1 MKKIKSLF
9 TLQEWSYIFYDWA
22 ESVYSVI
29 IMSAILPIVFSS
41 LTDLANIDS
50 IKSTAYWGYANSIG
64 TIIIA
69 FMSPILGSIADYR
82 GYKKKMFMFF
92 FIIGVFFTGLM
103 GLIPYHTFAWFIL
116 LILFIFSL
124 FGYTGANI
132 FYDSFIVDV
141 TDEKKMDKVSTTGY
155 ALGYIGGSTIPFII
169 SILIIL
175 NANTLGLDDFMA
187 AKISFIITALWWLV
201 FAIPFVKYVNQV
213 GGLEKEKH
221 IVLLSFKRLVKT
233 FKEITQYKQVF
244 IFLLAYFFYID
255 GVNTIIKMATTY
267 GTSLGLDSNG
277 LMIALLVTQIVACP
291 CAIIYGKLSEHY
303 STRKLISIAIFI
315 YSFICIYAYFL
326 DSITDF
332 FILAILV
339 ASSQGG
345 IQALSRSYFGKIIPK
360 EKSNEFFGFYTIFG
374 RFAAIMG
381 PLLMAVTTDLTND
394 TNFGVLSLIA
404 LFIIGGSI
412 FIFGTQEVK

>member
-1 MKKIKSLF
+1 MKKIKEQF
-9 TLQEWSYIFYDWA
+9 TTKEWAYIFYDWA

-29 IMSAILPIVFSS
+29 VMAAILPIVFSS
-41 LTDLANIDS
+41 LTSLAGISS

-64 TIIIA
+64 TVIIA
-69 FMSPILGSIADYR
+69 IMSPILGSIADYR
-82 GYKKKMFMFF
+82 GYKKKMFMIF
-92 FIIGVFFTGLM
+92 FITGVFFTGLM
-103 GLIPYHTFAWFIL
+103 GFIPYNSISWIIL
-116 LILFIFSL
+116 LIIFVLSL

-141 TDEKKMDKVSTTGY
+141 TNEERMDKVSTTGY
-155 ALGYIGGSTIPFII
+155 ALGYIGGSTIPFIL
-169 SILIIL
+169 SILIIFK
-175 NANTLGLDDFMA
+175 ADSLGINSFVA
-187 AKISFIITALWWLV
+187 AKISFIITAIWWLI
-201 FAIPFVKYVNQV
+201 FAIPFVKHVEQV
-213 GGLEKEKH
+213 GGLEPSRN
-221 IVLLSFKRLVKT
+221 VVALSFKRLLIT

-244 IFLLAYFFYID
+244 LFLLAYFFYID

-267 GTSLGLDSNG
+267 GTSLGLDATG

-291 CAIIYGKLSEHY
+291 CAIIYGRLSKRY
-303 STRKLISIAIFI
+303 STKKLISIAIAI

-326 DSITDF
+326 DSIADF

-381 PLLMAVTTDLTND
+381 PLLVGISTDLTNS

-404 LFIIGGSI
+404 LFLIGGTI
-412 FIFGTQEVK
+412 FITTAKDI